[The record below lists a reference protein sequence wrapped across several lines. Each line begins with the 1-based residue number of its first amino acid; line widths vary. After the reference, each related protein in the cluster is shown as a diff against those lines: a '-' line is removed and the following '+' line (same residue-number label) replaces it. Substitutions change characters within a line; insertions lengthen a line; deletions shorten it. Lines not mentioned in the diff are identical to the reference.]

1 MPMPISEKLI
11 LRQIN
16 HWNRLR
22 ELLKAEEPAVPRRRG
37 PVITI
42 SRQAGSGGR
51 LLAGALASRLGIE
64 LQDQSLV
71 DRIARDRNLETEMV
85 ARLDEQVIDQA
96 ALWVEGVMKRRIFL
110 KDEYHVALVKAIS
123 RLAARGGVVFLGRGA
138 ELILKDNA
146 DLRIRLVASRH
157 VRLANLQDR
166 TGLSRAEARALM
178 EENDRRRSE
187 FIRSIFKV
195 EPGRPEDFD
204 LVLNADR
211 MSVEQM
217 TELSLLAMIKP
228 QDPGIAA
235 AAGG

>member
-22 ELLKAEEPAVPRRRG
+22 ELLKAEEPPAPRKRG

-51 LLAGALASRLGIE
+51 LLAAALASRLGIE

-71 DRIARDRNLETEMV
+71 DRIARDRNLEKELV

-96 ALWVEGVMKRRIFL
+96 ALWVEGVIKRRIFL

-138 ELILKDNA
+138 ELILKENA
-146 DLRIRLVASRH
+146 DLRIRLVASRQ

-217 TELSLLAMIKP
+217 TELSLLAMI
-228 QDPGIAA
+228 QTQGPGLAA
-235 AAGG
+235 AAGS